1 MVAAVGILLT
11 VLLLFMYHTEGRPK
25 TSGAEGAM
33 LAMTRCAAA
42 FICSSNK
49 HKLMTSNTKTCKVA
63 PLSENNDRSSKTPK
77 TKQSDDEESLY
88 EVEYADIT
96 WAEMA
101 RIWDRF
107 MLIVFAILT
116 IVMNISFIIAL
127 TVGQ

>member
-1 MVAAVGILLT
+1 
-11 VLLLFMYHTEGRPK
+11 
-25 TSGAEGAM
+25 
-33 LAMTRCAAA
+33 
-42 FICSSNK
+42 
-49 HKLMTSNTKTCKVA
+49 MTSNTKTCKVA